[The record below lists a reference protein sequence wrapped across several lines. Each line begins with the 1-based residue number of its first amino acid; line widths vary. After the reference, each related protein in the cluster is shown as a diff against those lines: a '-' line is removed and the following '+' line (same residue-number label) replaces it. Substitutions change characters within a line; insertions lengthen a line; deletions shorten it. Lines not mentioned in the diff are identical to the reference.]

1 MKVKDFTGIR
11 NNAPLPDPGDV
22 FVPGDIGDLLDDY
35 IESADSMLNELEIAA
50 MEYESGTNV
59 DENSAKI
66 KRILHKIKGESGMV
80 GFDDI
85 NDFCHQAEF
94 AFDELTPNQRPDM
107 LLRFKDWVSNA
118 IIKMQE

>member
-1 MKVKDFTGIR
+1 M
-11 NNAPLPDPGDV
+11 
-22 FVPGDIGDLLDDY
+22 LD
-35 IESADSMLNELEIAA
+35 ELEMAA
-50 MEYESGTNV
+50 LEYESGTNI

-94 AFDELTPNQRPDM
+94 AFDELASAQRPDM
-107 LLRFKDWVSNA
+107 VLRFKDWVSNA
-118 IIKMQE
+118 IFKMQE